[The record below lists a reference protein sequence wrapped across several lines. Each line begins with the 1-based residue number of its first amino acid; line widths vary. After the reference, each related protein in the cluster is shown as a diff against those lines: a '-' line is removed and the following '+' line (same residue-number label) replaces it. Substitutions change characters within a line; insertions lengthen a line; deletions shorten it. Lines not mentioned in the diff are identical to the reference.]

1 MAEMLSPGVY
11 TSEADYS
18 EYVSDASTCIIGMVG
33 GARRGPIGVPTL
45 VTTQA
50 QMVEIFGKPTEG
62 DYGVYGALAALSK
75 ASQLYYTRVVRGG
88 NRATAGV
95 IGTNKIIYKAKTV
108 GDNGNGI
115 KVAQSYNEDTA
126 EVTVKVYL
134 SGNDVSEPIET
145 FEGMSLNGVDSSYVE
160 TVINGV
166 SEYITAHVQYSGSI
180 KDIEFILEGGSGSGS
195 YARAGEEGVDKITFR
210 SAYYDSDINGCEVV
224 ISESD
229 SFGYFDVTVKNSEE
243 IIETWGSVTL
253 DEESDRYV
261 ESIINTGS
269 GRIICTVNSSDDI
282 LFEEDTLVFS
292 GGDDGI
298 NGISTLDIIGEE
310 TGTGLYSFSNE
321 ETVDIDLL
329 VAPGWSD
336 ASVIQAALSICEKRG
351 ECVFIADTPFGL
363 KAQEVMAWSNGTG
376 GFPHDAFDSS
386 YGALYWPWVKV
397 ADSYSKKNIW
407 LPPSGYV
414 AAQYA
419 YNDKVGHP
427 WLAPAGLERGLLNK
441 PIGVELS
448 PTKGERDAV
457 YGNRNIVNPIANV
470 LGTGLVIWGQK
481 TMQRKPSSLDR
492 VNVRRLM
499 NYLKKTIGGATR
511 HFVFEQN
518 TESTWERWK
527 NMVSPIL
534 TSIKD
539 ANGIYDYK
547 IEINPTI
554 ADVENNRMPVYVSV
568 KPTKA
573 AEFIPLTFNIMPYTA
588 SFEK

>member
-33 GARRGPIGVPTL
+33 GARKGPIGVPTL
-45 VTTQA
+45 VTSQA
-50 QMVEIFGKPTEG
+50 QMVSIFGKPVEG
-62 DYGVYGALAALSK
+62 EYGVYSALAALSK

-88 NRATAGV
+88 IRAEAGV
-95 IGTNKIIYKAKTV
+95 IGTHKIIYKAKDM
-108 GDNGNGI
+108 GDIYNGI
-115 KVAQSYNEDTA
+115 VVSQTKNDDDTIN
-126 EVTVKVYL
+126 VIVKSKNGDIL
-134 SGNDVSEPIET
+134 ET
-145 FEGMSLNGVDSSYVE
+145 FENCSIDGVSTEYIE
-160 TVINGV
+160 TMLNGV

-180 KDIEFILEGGSGSGS
+180 KDQEFTLTGGSGSGA
-195 YARAGEEGVDKITFR
+195 YARAGVEGKDKITFR
-210 SAYYDSDINGCEVV
+210 STYYESDLNGCEIV
-224 ISESD
+224 ISSPD
-229 SFGYFDVTVKNSEE
+229 AYGYFDVTVKDGDEV
-243 IIETWGSVTL
+243 IEAWSSVTL
-253 DEESDRYV
+253 DKDSDRYI
-261 ESIINTGS
+261 ESVINLT
-269 GRIICTVNSSDDI
+269 GRIVCTVNNDESI
-282 LFEEDTLVFS
+282 LFAEDTLTFN
-292 GGDDGI
+292 GGD
-298 NGISTLDIIGEE
+298 NGISGTSLIDIIGEE

-321 ETVDIDLL
+321 ETVDIDVL
-329 VAPGWSD
+329 VAPGWTNPE
-336 ASVIQAALSICEKRG
+336 VIHAALEICENRG
-351 ECVFIADTPFGL
+351 ECIFIADAPFGL
-363 KAQEVMAWSNGTG
+363 NAQEVINWSNGTG
-376 GFPHDAFDSS
+376 QYLHDGFDSS
-386 YGALYWPWVKV
+386 YGALYWPWVKI
-397 ADSYSKKNIW
+397 ADTYTKKNIW

-427 WLAPAGLERGLLNK
+427 WLAPAGLERGKIEK
-441 PIGVELS
+441 PIGVEIS

-492 VNVRRLM
+492 VNVRRLL

-518 TESTWERWK
+518 IESTWERWK
-527 NMVSPIL
+527 NMVTPTL

-539 ANGIYDYK
+539 AAGIYDYK
-547 IEINPTI
+547 IEIAPSA
-554 ADVENNRMPVYVSV
+554 ADIENNRMPVYVSV

-588 SFEK
+588 SFDD